1 MKKII
6 SIFLV
11 ILLIGIFFAGCGK
24 DEKIEED
31 VDIDVKSNGNEM
43 TVKNGDT
50 EMNVAL
56 NLNQS
61 VDLPEGYPENVLP
74 IYKDLFILSG
84 SKNADGSFV
93 ITGLSSDV
101 IADVGNFYDGIFED
115 GKIIMHM
122 FDEDGYTAMG
132 ELENYSYTVLLV
144 DETDGDTDYK
154 TSVSIVLLPGDL
166 SGITDPFNIEE
177 DESKEDQD
185 KSNDDSKNS
194 SKEMVIPED
203 KEIPDSYP
211 EDILPFEKGEE
222 TELAVIMTQNGQ
234 EMLGYMSTSEI
245 EEVFEYY
252 KNMLIKGQ
260 YFTITNDTENDKG
273 IISKLDGIQFQII
286 LHRNDENTGEDLKYK
301 TLIQII
307 Y

>member
-252 KNMLIKGQ
+252 KNMLINGP
-260 YFTITNDTENDKG
+260 YFTFTNDRVDHKC
-273 IISKLDGIQFQII
+273 
-286 LHRNDENTGEDLKYK
+286 
-301 TLIQII
+301 
-307 Y
+307 